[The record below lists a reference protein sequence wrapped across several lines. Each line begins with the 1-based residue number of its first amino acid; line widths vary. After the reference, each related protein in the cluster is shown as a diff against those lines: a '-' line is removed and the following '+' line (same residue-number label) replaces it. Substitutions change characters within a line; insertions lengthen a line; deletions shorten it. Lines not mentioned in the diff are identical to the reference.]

1 MVFWRRR
8 RSTRC
13 AAGGYRPDAI
23 TVRQVLVHTS
33 GIYDVGQDPAYQAAV
48 NADPAKRWTRLEQ
61 VRFAMDHGAPVG
73 EPGTVYAYS
82 DTGYSLLGEIIERA
96 TGTPLA
102 DAYRTLLDFERPAPR
117 RDLPRIIGA
126 GAARQRRPRP
136 PVRWRHRRVRC
147 GPVVRSVRRRRARVD
162 RR

>member
-1 MVFWRRR
+1 M
-8 RSTRC
+8 
-13 AAGGYRPDAI
+13 
-23 TVRQVLVHTS
+23 HTS
-33 GIYDVGQDPAYQAAV
+33 GIYDYGQDPAYQAAV

-96 TGTPLA
+96 TGAPLA
-102 DAYRTLLDFERPAPR
+102 DAYRTLLDFEGLHLDATYLESLEPAP
-117 RDLPRIIGA
+117 PGSA
-126 GAARQRRPRP
+126 GPRP
-136 PVRWRHRRVRC
+136 PVRRRHRRVRR
-147 GPVVRSVRRRRARVD
+147 GPVVRSVRRRRAGLH